1 MAGYPVL
8 GKQDL
13 DAQQRAFWDE
23 LTLGPRGF
31 YTGGEE
37 AERLPDL
44 YNAWLQFPAFGKL
57 MTDLGSA
64 VRANDAL
71 PGKLRELV
79 VLTTSALLGASVE
92 FDFHVPFA
100 KGEGLSDAL
109 IEALRAKREPPV
121 GDEAERIAHAVNVQ
135 LLQGGSLTAETRREA
150 LAAFGPDGVML
161 LVANVTLYAA
171 TAWTTNVARVALA
184 EDFGHHGQRF
194 LRTVFLVAADENNVP
209 PGTGSLSSL
218 QRQPLLRR

>member
-8 GKQDL
+8 GREGL
-13 DAQQRAFWDE
+13 DAEQRAFWDE

-31 YTGGEE
+31 YTGGAE

-57 MTDLGSA
+57 MIDLGGA
-64 VRANDAL
+64 VRANPAL

-79 VLTTSALLGASVE
+79 VLTTSAKLGAWVE

-100 KGEGLSDAL
+100 RGEGLSDAL
-109 IEALRAKREPPV
+109 IEALRERREPPF
-121 GDEAERIAHAVNVQ
+121 GDEAERIAHAVNMQ
-135 LLQGGSLTAETRREA
+135 LLAGGCLTSETRREA
-150 LAAFGPDGVML
+150 LGQFGPDGVML

-171 TAWTTNVARVALA
+171 TAWTTNIARVKLA
-184 EDFGHHGQRF
+184 EDFS
-194 LRTVFLVAADENNVP
+194 ADPDELKDFFAGKTP
-209 PGTGSLSSL
+209 
-218 QRQPLLRR
+218 